1 MILFK
6 NLVIKEK
13 RRAMEKYHS
22 SASLAVRKGEELSW
36 DKKFSKVLI
45 ALRPYISLDIIFSI
59 EPLKKSVLS

>member
-22 SASLAVRKGEELSW
+22 SASLAVRKGEELSG

-45 ALRPYISLDIIFSI
+45 ALRP
-59 EPLKKSVLS
+59 